1 MNGFRKDVEKEIK
14 KMKAS
19 EPSDV
24 VKESKK
30 KEPTPTTVY
39 RVQVGSFTHL
49 KYAKEL
55 RQQMINKGYDAIIIQ
70 SGNLYKVQVGA
81 YTNKDNTDIICKKL
95 RKDDIKYVIT
105 TESIVI
111 VKD

>member
-1 MNGFRKDVEKEIK
+1 
-14 KMKAS
+14 
-19 EPSDV
+19 
-24 VKESKK
+24 
-30 KEPTPTTVY
+30 
-39 RVQVGSFTHL
+39 
-49 KYAKEL
+49 
-55 RQQMINKGYDAIIIQ
+55 MINKGYDAIIIQ

-95 RKDDIKYVIT
+95 RKDNIKYVIT